1 MPYYTYKN
9 SKIQL
14 NGLPV
19 LVRGAAIDYN
29 AEITPS
35 YNFKDRNTSE
45 HRPNNGIAG
54 SLQFNYLLTG
64 EDFVKGLYTKRVEVY
79 LGTLVDYFFNL
90 DFYLLINLVQ
100 LLLVQFP

>member
-19 LVRGAAIDYN
+19 LVRGAAIDYY
-29 AEITPS
+29 AEIAPT

-64 EDFVKGLYTKRVEVY
+64 EDFVKEFIYEEGGSISGNFGGL
-79 LGTLVDYFFNL
+79 FFQSGFL
-90 DFYLLINLVQ
+90 SS
-100 LLLVQFP
+100 